1 MVIFEK
7 LIKQMKIIKRTVFFA
22 ILLAAIINTN
32 TSFSQLRLL
41 IGPVIGYTSPSGDYG
56 GSTTDFYSGIK
67 YGLGA
72 SVNYGA
78 EAKLTLGPLNGKL
91 SISYVSMSNSGTANS
106 NQPNSTVDVK
116 NSIFTVGIGTEFGF
130 AIPFSPVRP
139 YAGVDF
145 LISTINGS
153 FQFQNTPT
161 VSNQNSN
168 DVKSASRTGLGF
180 NLGAE
185 YKAGKT
191 ITLDFSLHYN
201 MINLF
206 GKKYDGVEGNRI
218 NAYTSLND
226 GTDNLYDAGNVNH
239 PIGSNRSIAVIQI
252 QLGILFGL

>member
-1 MVIFEK
+1 MKKIRFTSLIIF
-7 LIKQMKIIKRTVFFA
+7 
-22 ILLAAIINTN
+22 LAAL
-32 TSFSQLRLL
+32 SLSPASSHSQLRLL
-41 IGPVIGYTSPSGDYG
+41 IGPVVGYTSPSGDYG
-56 GSTTDFYSGIK
+56 GTTADFYSGIK

-91 SISYVSMSNSGTANS
+91 SVNYVSMSNSGNS
-106 NQPNSTVDVK
+106 DATHPASTVDVK

-145 LISTINGS
+145 LISTISGS
-153 FQFQNTPT
+153 FQFQGTPD
-161 VSNQNSN
+161 VNSN
-168 DVKSASRTGLGF
+168 SNSIQSASRTGLGF

-206 GKKYDGVEGNRI
+206 GKSYQGPGPNRLD
-218 NAYTSLND
+218 AYTSLND
-226 GTDNLYDAGNVNH
+226 ASDPLYVSGSNNH
-239 PIGSNRSIAVIQI
+239 PIANNRTIAAIQI
-252 QLGILFGL
+252 QLGLLFGL